1 MDLPADRLVVGSVPD
16 MPLRART
23 LLGPGPS
30 HPYPEATAALVGAD
44 ATPDKVA
51 LVLAALQ
58 QVLGR

>member
-1 MDLPADRLVVGSVPD
+1 

>member
-1 MDLPADRLVVGSVPD
+1 VPD

-30 HPYPEATAALVGAD
+30 NPCPEATAAMVGAD

-51 LVLAALQ
+51 LVPAALQ

>member
-1 MDLPADRLVVGSVPD
+1 

-30 HPYPEATAALVGAD
+30 TPCPEATAALVGAK

-51 LVLAALQ
+51 LVPVALQ

>member
-1 MDLPADRLVVGSVPD
+1 MDLPADRLVVGSVPG

-30 HPYPEATAALVGAD
+30 NPCPEATAALVE
-44 ATPDKVA
+44 P
-51 LVLAALQ
+51 LVAALQ